1 VTSREE
7 YFRL

>member
-7 YFRL
+7 TLKP